1 MLLSELYRFN
11 KKADNEFNII
21 HILHNIMY
29 INLNRVVVQLFSDYY

>member
-11 KKADNEFNII
+11 KKVDNEFNII

-29 INLNRVVVQLFSDYY
+29 INLNRVVVQLFT